1 MTTTALPTLTARTPE
16 DVLAAVPLVLGFL
29 PVESVVM
36 LTFGA
41 THTFH
46 ARLDLPVTAEERREA
61 AASLL
66 VPARRHRVGQV
77 LFVVYAADA
86 RAARACGRVLVRR
99 FRRSGI
105 DVVDV
110 LRSDGDRWYPV
121 PIDGSTGEGPGTRY
135 DVTGHLFT
143 AQAVAAGRVTLG
155 SRDELAATVS
165 RDPDRVAAVA
175 DAFDGLGDGLGD
187 DLGPPAEPATWL
199 PTLVDALVDALA
211 DRGTLPDPRTTAR
224 LLAALAEP
232 AGRDA
237 AMHAV
242 TRDDA
247 DRRLPLFSALVR
259 AAPPALLA
267 PAASVLGFL
276 AWLSGDGALAWLALD
291 RAAEGDPPCTLAQA
305 VAEALELA
313 LPPDVWEAR

>member
-46 ARLDLPVTAEERREA
+46 ARLDLPLTAEARREA
-61 AASLL
+61 AESLL
-66 VPARRHRVGQV
+66 GPAHRHRVRRV
-77 LFVVYAADA
+77 LFVMYAADS
-86 RAARACGRVLVRR
+86 RVARACGRVLVRR
-99 FRRSGI
+99 FRRGGI

-110 LRSDGDRWYPV
+110 LRSDGDRWFPV
-121 PIDGSTGEGPGTRY
+121 SLDGSEADGPGTRY

-155 SRDELAATVS
+155 SRDELAATVAP
-165 RDPDRVAAVA
+165 DPDRVAAVA
-175 DAFDGLGDGLGD
+175 DVLDT
-187 DLGPPAEPATWL
+187 LGPPGDPATWL
-199 PTLVDALVDALA
+199 PALVETLVETSA
-211 DRGTLPDPRTTAR
+211 LPDPPTTAR
-224 LLAALAEP
+224 LLVALAEP

-237 AMHAV
+237 AMHAM
-242 TRDDA
+242 TRDGA
-247 DRRLPLFSALVR
+247 DLRLPLFSALVR

-267 PAASVLGFL
+267 PVASVLGFL

-305 VAEALELA
+305 VAEALDLA
-313 LPPDVWEAR
+313 LPPDVWEGR